1 MTNEA
6 RQAIDKMN
14 EDQLRKTSSIHSH
27 DKELV
32 SYIDTKLDAL
42 NVDASMVEPGE
53 YDVGEFFQ

>member
-6 RQAIDKMN
+6 RQAIDRMN
-14 EDQLRKTSSIHSH
+14 EEQLRKTSSIHSH

-42 NVDASMVEPGE
+42 NVDASMVEMGE
-53 YDVGEFFQ
+53 VKVGEI

>member
-42 NVDASMVEPGE
+42 NVDASMVEMGE
-53 YDVGEFFQ
+53 VKVGEI